1 LGWPFF
7 ICARLSQKP
16 WLNLAHKM
24 GASHLDLLL
33 ELAKSI
39 NMAFSSDGRVVALAH
54 DITDSVDKAVAR

>member
-1 LGWPFF
+1 
-7 ICARLSQKP
+7 
-16 WLNLAHKM
+16 M